1 MTIEEFLKLDGKIS
15 SVQEFF
21 SLLYDQSID
30 SSFSVFS
37 SLDINYMMLEG
48 VSVFHISVDG
58 QDYFKL
64 CFLDTPF
71 LIYKVEENLD
81 IKDCWLI
88 DFELYKAALRSC
100 VKAVHKKYIAV
111 KDINENIS

>member
-1 MTIEEFLKLDGKIS
+1 MTIKELLGLESKVSNIG
-15 SVQEFF
+15 EFF

-37 SLDINYMMLEG
+37 SLHINYNCLEG
-48 VSVFHISVDG
+48 MSVFLIEVNG
-58 QDYFKL
+58 ANYFKL
-64 CFLDTPF
+64 CFTDAPF

-100 VKAVHKKYIAV
+100 VKAVDKKYIPV
-111 KDINENIS
+111 KDINERIF

>member
-1 MTIEEFLKLDGKIS
+1 MTIREFLKLESKIS

-37 SLDINYMMLEG
+37 SLNINYNLLEG
-48 VSVFHISVDG
+48 VGVFLVELDG
-58 QDYFKL
+58 QNYFKL
-64 CFLDTPF
+64 CFLDAPF

-81 IKDCWLI
+81 INDCWLI
-88 DFELYKAALRSC
+88 DFELYRAALRSC
-100 VKAVHKKYIAV
+100 VKAVDKKYIPV
-111 KDINENIS
+111 KDINERIF